1 MGPLGLVINAA
12 VLWNTIY
19 MEEALNHLRNGSI
32 EIRQE
37 DEARLSLLVHE
48 HINVLGHYSFTL
60 AESVLR
66 GAKPAK

>member
-1 MGPLGLVINAA
+1 
-12 VLWNTIY
+12 

-37 DEARLSLLVHE
+37 DKARLSLLVHE

-60 AESVLR
+60 TESVLR